1 MNSIQ
6 EKIIAYF
13 DRDPQLRVLFIFND
27 KWLADDLQHA
37 EWPDGCRYVE
47 FKEDW
52 FTTKYKLDNDWQHE
66 RVIMMFEQPSPLKD
80 KSLQEGFPL
89 MDVLVAN
96 MEYHNQ
102 DYAAFMQ
109 QYNLPSAMTK
119 FVEKNI
125 QQLQSDKLLQLLTPY
140 YLNGSITEDM
150 AVRGMICN
158 YLGAKNI
165 LDWDP
170 IILKILFLGYENS
183 ASKRNDFYV
192 RLRSSK
198 DISDRLEQKLTEIF
212 GVGFEANTTEK
223 VALIIKV
230 LKYNAIVQNL
240 SVNEADNYS
249 QYRVKDTYA
258 LQHINR
264 ILELALSNDKSAKTL
279 MQLIDQLGGDIRDE
293 DIIRWYGTEADYYFV
308 PDALCIPIIKTLMT
322 DKIDTEPTLVINR
335 IEELMMK
342 HGDNGE
348 MCSIMDYTLL
358 AARFYEK
365 AKSLGSSTLNKPDEY
380 IRRYEQEYYVI
391 DQLYRQSLE
400 SYFAID
406 PNALLFDTVQTT
418 KKALDIQYSKLAN
431 VINLEWMRC
440 VKETGGMNEVHLLR
454 QQDFYDEKVKTV
466 KKKLVVIVSD
476 ALRYEVAQELTQEL
490 AKSKHIATL
499 ESALAMLPT
508 ETKFCKPALFPHHSM
523 KLYGSDKEQNM
534 SIDNKVLDSTAK
546 RSEQLGL
553 YNDKAICI
561 DFKEVATYEQDKNRE
576 IFKHPLVY
584 VMHNTIDEKSH
595 GASAADVVKNCREA
609 INELKTLVHK
619 LLETYNVT
627 EAYITSDHGF
637 LFNDIEF
644 AEKDKHKI
652 DEENLE
658 RKTRYYLT
666 HSTEE
671 LKGITKFRL
680 SEVSG
685 MDNVSDVLVGVPT
698 GTNRLAAPSGG
709 YMFTHG
715 GASLQE
721 ILIPI
726 VTIKQ
731 ERGENTKQPV
741 NVTLLDRNLSMQA
754 SRIRF
759 KLLQTDAVSMDRRER
774 IITCAL
780 YLNDVAVTPVKTIVL
795 DKTDP
800 SLDNR
805 KIQVDLTLNSNVSA
819 KVLQL
824 KIYDTNDELNPLIK
838 ENVTNNTLIESDF
851 D

>member
-109 QYNLPSAMTK
+109 QYNLPQAMTK

-158 YLGAKNI
+158 YLGAKSI

-258 LQHINR
+258 WQHINR

-391 DQLYRQSLE
+391 DQLYRQTLE

-406 PNALLFDTVQTT
+406 SNALLFDTVQPT

-431 VINLEWMRC
+431 VINVEWMRR
-440 VKETGGMNEVHLLR
+440 VKETGEINVVHLLT
-454 QQDFYDEKVKTV
+454 QQDFYGD
-466 KKKLVVIVSD
+466 
-476 ALRYEVAQELTQEL
+476 
-490 AKSKHIATL
+490 
-499 ESALAMLPT
+499 
-508 ETKFCKPALFPHHSM
+508 
-523 KLYGSDKEQNM
+523 
-534 SIDNKVLDSTAK
+534 
-546 RSEQLGL
+546 
-553 YNDKAICI
+553 
-561 DFKEVATYEQDKNRE
+561 
-576 IFKHPLVY
+576 
-584 VMHNTIDEKSH
+584 
-595 GASAADVVKNCREA
+595 
-609 INELKTLVHK
+609 
-619 LLETYNVT
+619 
-627 EAYITSDHGF
+627 
-637 LFNDIEF
+637 
-644 AEKDKHKI
+644 
-652 DEENLE
+652 
-658 RKTRYYLT
+658 
-666 HSTEE
+666 
-671 LKGITKFRL
+671 
-680 SEVSG
+680 
-685 MDNVSDVLVGVPT
+685 
-698 GTNRLAAPSGG
+698 
-709 YMFTHG
+709 
-715 GASLQE
+715 
-721 ILIPI
+721 
-726 VTIKQ
+726 
-731 ERGENTKQPV
+731 
-741 NVTLLDRNLSMQA
+741 
-754 SRIRF
+754 
-759 KLLQTDAVSMDRRER
+759 
-774 IITCAL
+774 
-780 YLNDVAVTPVKTIVL
+780 
-795 DKTDP
+795 
-800 SLDNR
+800 
-805 KIQVDLTLNSNVSA
+805 
-819 KVLQL
+819 
-824 KIYDTNDELNPLIK
+824 
-838 ENVTNNTLIESDF
+838 
-851 D
+851 